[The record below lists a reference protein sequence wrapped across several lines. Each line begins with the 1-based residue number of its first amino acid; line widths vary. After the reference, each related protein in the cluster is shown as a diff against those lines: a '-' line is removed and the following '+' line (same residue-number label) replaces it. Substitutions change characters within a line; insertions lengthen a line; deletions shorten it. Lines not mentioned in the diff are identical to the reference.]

1 MIKTLTIEKT
11 LARGGQGLVAI
22 TKYDGNNCAIKI
34 DINESG
40 TTEHSV
46 LKKEFDI
53 LNKVIHD
60 NVLTVYKFIAFDDKS
75 IRVVVPEAELDNF
88 RKKLEGD
95 EIAMV

>member
-22 TKYDGNNCAIKI
+22 IKYDGKNRAIKI